1 MKKFMV
7 LLMLCSSFLF
17 AINLQTASK
26 EELMGIKG
34 IGEKKAEQILEYRKV
49 NSIKSPED
57 LRNIKGFGD
66 SIINNV
72 KNDVKAKGSS
82 NKNDEKEVKDSKE
95 KESKQDKKSKK
106 DDETKK

>member
-1 MKKFMV
+1 MKKLIAIFM
-7 LLMLCSSFLF
+7 LSSYFLF
-17 AINLQTASK
+17 AINLQTATK

-72 KNDVKAKGSS
+72 KNDV
-82 NKNDEKEVKDSKE
+82 EVKDSKE
-95 KESKQDKKSKK
+95 KESKRDNKSKK
-106 DDETKK
+106 ESENKK

>member
-1 MKKFMV
+1 MKKLIAIFM
-7 LLMLCSSFLF
+7 LSSSFLF
-17 AINLQTASK
+17 AINLQTATK

-72 KNDVKAKGSS
+72 KNDVEVKGLS
-82 NKNDEKEVKDSKE
+82 NKKDENEVKDSKE
-95 KESKQDKKSKK
+95 KESKQDNKSKK
-106 DDETKK
+106 ESKNKK

>member
-82 NKNDEKEVKDSKE
+82 NKGDEKEVKDSKE

-106 DDETKK
+106 DNETKK

>member
-1 MKKFMV
+1 MKRLMAIF
-7 LLMLCSSFLF
+7 MLCSSFLF
-17 AINLQTASK
+17 AINLQTATK

-72 KNDVKAKGSS
+72 KKDVEAKGSS
-82 NKNDEKEVKDSKE
+82 NKKDENEVKDSKE

-106 DDETKK
+106 NNEIKK

>member
-1 MKKFMV
+1 MKKIMA

-72 KNDVKAKGSS
+72 KNDVKAKDSS
-82 NKNDEKEVKDSKE
+82 NKGDEKEVKDSKE
-95 KESKQDKKSKK
+95 TESKQDKKSKK
-106 DDETKK
+106 DNETKK